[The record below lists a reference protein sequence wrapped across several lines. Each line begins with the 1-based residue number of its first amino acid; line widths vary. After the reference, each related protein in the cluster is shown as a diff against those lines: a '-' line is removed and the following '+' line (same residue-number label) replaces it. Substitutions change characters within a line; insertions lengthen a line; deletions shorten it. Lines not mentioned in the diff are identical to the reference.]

1 MTKRA
6 TLLLLIAGLSLGA
19 LLVGGCAP
27 SSPATQVSSTETTSA
42 PEPVATPDEIIQE
55 EVIQVE
61 VTDYGWTP
69 DVITIGVGDQVTIE
83 LTNTGDMPHGIYIP
97 ALGVNE
103 GVRSGRTILV
113 DIEAPSVPGEFTI
126 ECSDPMCGTML
137 QHNGM
142 VATLII
148 TE

>member
-1 MTKRA
+1 MPDA
-6 TLLLLIAGLSLGA
+6 VIE
-19 LLVGGCAP
+19 
-27 SSPATQVSSTETTSA
+27 TQVTEA
-42 PEPVATPDEIIQE
+42 PAAVVAPNA
-55 EVIQVE
+55 VIQIE

-69 DVITIGVGDQVTIE
+69 DVITIGAGDRVTIE

-103 GVRSGRTILV
+103 GVRSGKTILV
-113 DIEAPSVPGEFTI
+113 DIEAPSAPGEFRVL
-126 ECSDPMCGTML
+126 CSDPMCGTIE